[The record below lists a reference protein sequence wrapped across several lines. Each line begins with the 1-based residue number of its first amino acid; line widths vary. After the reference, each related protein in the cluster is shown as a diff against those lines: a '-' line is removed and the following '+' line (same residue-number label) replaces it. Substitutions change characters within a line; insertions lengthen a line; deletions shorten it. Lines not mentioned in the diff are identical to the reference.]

1 MFFKRLTKFLCEY
14 TSIPQKY
21 RDENGNVSDENAI
34 KYCIGFLID
43 NKVFE
48 KEELRKQALKD
59 YRIIIPH
66 YYFKGA

>member
-1 MFFKRLTKFLCEY
+1 MFFERLTKFLCEY
-14 TSIPQKY
+14 ISIPQNY

-43 NKVFE
+43 NKIFE
-48 KEELRKQALKD
+48 KEEMRKQALKD
-59 YRIIIPH
+59 CEIIIPH

>member
-1 MFFKRLTKFLCEY
+1 MFFEILKNFLCEY
-14 TSIPQKY
+14 ISIPQKY

-43 NKVFE
+43 NKIFE
-48 KEELRKQALKD
+48 KEEMRKQALKD
-59 YRIIIPH
+59 CGIIIPH

>member
-1 MFFKRLTKFLCEY
+1 MLFERLTKFLCEY
-14 TSIPQKY
+14 ISIPQKY
-21 RDENGNVSDENAI
+21 RDENGNVSDESVI
-34 KYCIGFLID
+34 KYCIGLLID

-59 YRIIIPH
+59 YSIIIPH